1 MWVMI
6 SAARVAWAWLL
17 SVLVLPLVK
26 AAPITTDA
34 RLDNFDY
41 NGTFKE
47 KVTAINP
54 VGGGTQRRLQMEEIK
69 NRGPLPLS
77 LSAMTKN
84 RPLWDHFP
92 TCAIR
97 DAET

>member
-54 VGGGTQRRLQMEEIK
+54 VGGGTQRRVANGRDKEQ
-69 NRGPLPLS
+69 RASPYLS
-77 LSAMTKN
+77 LG
-84 RPLWDHFP
+84 DDEEP
-92 TCAIR
+92 TSMGPFSHMR
-97 DAET
+97 HP

>member
-54 VGGGTQRRLQMEEIK
+54 VGGGTQRVANGRDKEQ
-69 NRGPLPLS
+69 RTPLPLS
-77 LSAMTKN
+77 LS
-84 RPLWDHFP
+84 R
-92 TCAIR
+92 R
-97 DAET
+97 